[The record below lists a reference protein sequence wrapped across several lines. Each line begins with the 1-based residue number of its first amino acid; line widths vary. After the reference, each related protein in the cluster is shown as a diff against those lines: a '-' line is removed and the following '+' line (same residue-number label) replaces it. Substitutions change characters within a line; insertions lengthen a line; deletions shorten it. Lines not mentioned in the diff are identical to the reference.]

1 MSVSIRL
8 ARIGKKF
15 RPTYK
20 IVVAVTRDKRTGR
33 FLDVLGNFNPN
44 TTPFEFK
51 IDAEKFEDWKKKGAL
66 VTEAIQKIIDGTY
79 TYKVYN
85 PKAEKKAQAKSQS

>member
-1 MSVSIRL
+1 MSVTIRL

-20 IVVAVTRDKRTGR
+20 IVASVTRDKRTGK
-33 FLDVLGNFNPN
+33 FLDILGNFNPN
-44 TTPFEFK
+44 VTPFNFNL
-51 IDAEKFEDWKKKGAL
+51 DTAKFEEWKKKGAL
-66 VTEAIQKIIDGTY
+66 VTEAVQKIIDGTY

-85 PKAEKKAQAKSQS
+85 PKAEKKAQAKS